1 MQRLSTKQSVL
12 VLLAGLAG
20 LSGCGGVDDGGE
32 RSAPDAEFR
41 PPPVDFSA
49 EFANLSRSEGID
61 DDDWFA
67 LAARAREQGDTEIA
81 ARALDNVTADSSNPR
96 VALERARIAVT
107 ADDRDAAVS
116 ILQTLAETGFTGVRQ
131 ISEDA
136 TLQGL
141 AGHAE
146 YDALVD
152 SMSERAYPCLYDDAF
167 RAFDFWL
174 GEWDVHVASGQY
186 AGRNSIRSEESGCVI
201 TEHWVSASGSTGSS
215 INYLDKRSGEWV
227 QVWNAEGGS
236 QIDIRGGMTDEGMR
250 LSGQIHYVGSGTTA
264 DFRGLWTPLED
275 GRVRQFFEQSN
286 DGGATWQ
293 PWFEGFYSRIDAAGA
308 GH

>member
-1 MQRLSTKQSVL
+1 MQRLSTTQYVL
-12 VLLAGLAG
+12 VLLAACAG
-20 LSGCGGVDDGGE
+20 LSGCSGPDGSGE
-32 RSAPDAEFR
+32 PDASEVEVR

-49 EFANLSRSEGID
+49 EFAALSRSEGID

-67 LAARAREQGDTEIA
+67 LAARAREEGDTDIA
-81 ARALDNVTADSSNPR
+81 ARALDNVTVDSSNPR
-96 VALERARIAVT
+96 VALERARIAVI
-107 ADDRDAAVS
+107 ADERDAAVV
-116 ILQTLAETGFTGVRQ
+116 ILRRLADAGFTGVRQ
-131 ISEDA
+131 ITEDA
-136 TLQGL
+136 TLQAL
-141 AGHAE
+141 AGHAG

-152 SMSERAYPCLYDDAF
+152 AMSERAFPCRYDDAF

-201 TEHWVSASGSTGSS
+201 SEHWVSATGSTGSS

-250 LSGQIHYVGSGTTA
+250 LNGQIHYVGSGTTA

-286 DGGATWQ
+286 DGGETWA
-293 PWFEGFYSRIDAAGA
+293 PWFEGFYTRRTESRIE
-308 GH
+308 